1 MPNKQMQTRNQV
13 IYCPFSL
20 SASQGSK
27 HFMQH
32 KGPVERV
39 SGCAAERRGV
49 MVFTQ
54 MDFNDT
60 EREGKAAWCGEK
72 ML

>member
-1 MPNKQMQTRNQV
+1 
-13 IYCPFSL
+13 
-20 SASQGSK
+20 
-27 HFMQH
+27 MQH

-39 SGCAAERRGV
+39 SGRAEARRGV

-60 EREGKAAWCGEK
+60 EREGKAALYEEK
-72 ML
+72 RL